1 MIARLALPLAIV
13 SVVLIVLFLRRRA
26 PKPRAP
32 WAEWPDDDRDMLSI
46 ARYARA
52 RAAAHQT
59 VLLDDRTWDDLN
71 MDDVFRV
78 LDRAESL
85 LGQQAL
91 YVRLRSSPTAAHL
104 DEFDALTTRFG
115 LDLDGRR
122 RAQRALA
129 RMRGVDGHD
138 VLWLAAPGSF
148 KSEPWHVVFPILGAT
163 TAVTLAASIVYPV
176 LLFAVGIGSIASLV
190 LRATVAP
197 QLRTAGAAFRQVGAL
212 LGSASQLRPLVNAE
226 GRAITGAIET
236 DLPRLSRLR
245 RIASWAGRETTGAA
259 SGDPAALII
268 EYLNLLFSLDG
279 NAIYL
284 GSREVRA
291 RADELAR
298 VVQSVG
304 EIDAAL
310 SIASYRAQTSGWT
323 RPTFREAGSRAS
335 LIGVRHPL
343 LPGAVPN
350 TVTLEPPHGMIIT
363 GSNMS
368 GKTTFLRTLGVT
380 VQLAQTIR
388 MCLAERYEAPP
399 FVVRSCIGRADDPA
413 TGKSYYL
420 VEVETVLGLVRAA
433 ESASPHLFLFDELFR
448 GTNTVERVAAG
459 EAVLRALLAPRP
471 DASPAPHVVLA
482 ATHDQELVDL
492 LRGVYAAHHFSDAV
506 DDNGMTFDYQL
517 REGAAHSRNA
527 IALLKLR
534 GAPTGLVAYA
544 SARAKQL
551 ALRHGT

>member
-32 WAEWPDDDRDMLSI
+32 WAEWPDDDRDLLSI

-52 RAAAHQT
+52 RVAAHQT

-212 LGSASQLRPLVNAE
+212 LSSASQLRPLVNAE

-310 SIASYRAQTSGWT
+310 SIASYRAQTGGWT